1 MQTHFEREL
10 GQLKDKLLTM
20 SSHATSN
27 VANAVKALVDRD
39 DDLARKVIESD
50 SVLDNI
56 EKEIDEMAIHLLSKA
71 PLASDLRLITVAM
84 KCSHHLE
91 RVADESTTIAR
102 RSIELSQEP
111 QLKPYVDI
119 PRMATMALDMLNE
132 GLAAFVN
139 RSPERARAIIP
150 RDKEVDALNKQLHRE
165 LASYM
170 IEKPSTITRCLNLMV
185 ISKSLERIAD
195 HATNIAEEVVYLF
208 EAKDIRHT
216 GKGQGAS
223 PADTAA
229 TPPPA
234 A

>member
-20 SSHATSN
+20 SSHATSS
-27 VANAVKALVDRD
+27 VANAVKALVDRN
-39 DDLARKVIESD
+39 DDLARQVIESD
-50 SVLDNI
+50 NVLDNI

-91 RVADESTTIAR
+91 RVADEATTIAR

-119 PRMATMALDMLNE
+119 PRMATMALDMMNE
-132 GLAAFVN
+132 GLGAFVN
-139 RSPERARAIIP
+139 RAPDRARAVIP

-165 LASYM
+165 LASFM
-170 IEKPSTITRCLNLMV
+170 IEKPTTITRCLNLMV

-216 GKGQGAS
+216 GKGLTA
-223 PADTAA
+223 PADTTG
-229 TPPPA
+229 TPPVN
-234 A
+234 